1 LFPALVFLGIAAVLL
16 AVVQLSHE
24 NLSPDSAPQPGAP
37 SQHEYIGGWMS
48 FDAGWYVTIA
58 RSGYDQQQIDDFRAG
73 QQSAVAYFPAY
84 PLAVRQVARVTN
96 DDVVVAA
103 YVTTLLSGLA
113 TALLFWA
120 WCGTRMDRTSRKI
133 ALLLLLLYP
142 YAWYLYGSG
151 YGDGFFLAVTLAAFL
166 LLERDRP
173 VLAGVFGALSSAAR
187 IVGVATIVGLVVLA
201 LQRRDA
207 IVRSP
212 AEGPRRFWSG
222 WRIDWSRLR
231 RKDGG
236 VLLSVS
242 GVAGYCAYLY
252 AKTGD
257 WHAFTTVQAA
267 PGWNQGTGLRTLVKY
282 NFFAEVFRGEHTY
295 AIRLVLQA
303 ALMVVF
309 LVAIPFV
316 FKRFGAAYGT
326 YTAVLIGIPLLG
338 DASFQGAGRYL
349 LGAFPVF
356 ALAGVALVHQTR
368 SRTVLRAAL
377 LGTSALVLVVLAS
390 FFGRGYYLA

>member
-1 LFPALVFLGIAAVLL
+1 
-16 AVVQLSHE
+16 
-24 NLSPDSAPQPGAP
+24 
-37 SQHEYIGGWMS
+37 
-48 FDAGWYVTIA
+48 
-58 RSGYDQQQIDDFRAG
+58 
-73 QQSAVAYFPAY
+73 
-84 PLAVRQVARVTN
+84 
-96 DDVVVAA
+96 
-103 YVTTLLSGLA
+103 
-113 TALLFWA
+113 
-120 WCGTRMDRTSRKI
+120 
-133 ALLLLLLYP
+133 
-142 YAWYLYGSG
+142 
-151 YGDGFFLAVTLAAFL
+151 
-166 LLERDRP
+166 
-173 VLAGVFGALSSAAR
+173 
-187 IVGVATIVGLVVLA
+187 
-201 LQRRDA
+201 
-207 IVRSP
+207 
-212 AEGPRRFWSG
+212 
-222 WRIDWSRLR
+222 
-231 RKDGG
+231 